1 MGEFANLKVTYPDDL
16 AWAAALLDAARRAIG
31 FRLTA
36 DADQFLT
43 IAKFR
48 ALRKLWAR
56 RLRPCLKPPLRLCQR
71 TLRKRA
77 VSRRWLI

>member
-1 MGEFANLKVTYPDDL
+1 MIY
-16 AWAAALLDAARRAIG
+16 
-31 FRLTA
+31 FRLAA

-56 RLRPCLKPPLRLCQR
+56 VEQACGLDAEARVRRRRDRVADDDAARPL
-71 TLRKRA
+71 T
-77 VSRRWLI
+77 

>member
-1 MGEFANLKVTYPDDL
+1 MFDVVDGKAQELAYAIATAVTYL
-16 AWAAALLDAARRAIG
+16 RALEGAGIALDAARSLIE
-31 FRLTA
+31 FRLAA

-56 RLRPCLKPPLRLCQR
+56 VEEACGLTPKPAQ
-71 TLRKRA
+71 
-77 VSRRWLI
+77 VSA